1 MKQPQQEAHQETQ
14 IEIQPPTNMP
24 SYAKKCFKWW
34 RSHVNNETTDPK
46 YE

>member
-24 SYAKKCFKWW
+24 SYAKKML
-34 RSHVNNETTDPK
+34 
-46 YE
+46 